1 MRSPEPN
8 EPPES
13 PESPESPVPWE
24 SQAHLAPPD
33 GARGRRGSEG
43 GQTALL
49 IIGFVLVA
57 AMLVVVVVDAT
68 AAYLRRQALSSLADG
83 AALAAADGIEGQQ
96 VYTSG
101 LGERAAVDAGT
112 ARELV
117 REHLSSVGAQRR
129 YPGLVDVVDTDSD
142 RVVVRLAAPL
152 RLPLPLP
159 GVARQ
164 SVVGATAAAV
174 IVVSD

>member
-1 MRSPEPN
+1 MRSPEST
-8 EPPES
+8 EPPHQ
-13 PESPESPVPWE
+13 VPRN
-24 SQAHLAPPD
+24 
-33 GARGRRGSEG
+33 GIRGRRPSES

-68 AAYLRRQALSSLADG
+68 AAYLQRQALSSLADG
-83 AALAAADGIEGQQ
+83 AALAAADGIEGRQ

-112 ARELV
+112 ARELA
-117 REHLSSVGAQRR
+117 REHLWSVGAQRR
-129 YPGLVDVVDTDSD
+129 YPGIVDVVDTDSD

-152 RLPLPLP
+152 HLPLPLP

-164 SVVGATAAAV
+164 SLVGAKAAAV
-174 IVVSD
+174 IAVSD